1 MNKISVISRVASP
14 RLTALTP
21 RRKEELVLK
30 KYWKQE
36 QHLETI
42 HSFHSTTLFVCA
54 VSLFVRLYV

>member
-21 RRKEELVLK
+21 RRKEELILK

-36 QHLETI
+36 HLETI